1 LLASTSVTDSV
12 KAAPLTVIAKR
23 EAGIAVQE
31 KFGMQ
36 GRQVKV
42 NVWVTVGLSIRV
54 ATNVAAFV
62 APKVQ
67 EPQFALRG
75 ATKLMQASPPD
86 LAIV

>member
-1 LLASTSVTDSV
+1 
-12 KAAPLTVIAKR
+12 
-23 EAGIAVQE
+23 
-31 KFGMQ
+31 MQ

-42 NVWVTVGLSIRV
+42 NVWVTFGLSTRV
-54 ATNVAAFV
+54 ATNVAV
-62 APKVQ
+62 VVTLLEQ

>member
-1 LLASTSVTDSV
+1 M

-23 EAGIAVQE
+23 EVGTAVHE

-36 GRQVKV
+36 VRQVKV

-54 ATNVAAFV
+54 ATNVAV
-62 APKVQ
+62 VVTLLEH

-75 ATKLMQASPPD
+75 ATKLMQVAPPY